1 MKKGQNI
8 FSQSTSLGLEPG
20 MTCMPS
26 ESVTTGLISRYASN
40 VMVTIHALDK
50 LHSPVCLPNYYH
62 SKHVFIGRFHM
73 TKSQTVFA
81 GCSSDIEQQDTA

>member
-26 ESVTTGLISRYASN
+26 ESVTTRVVSRYASK
-40 VMVTIHALDK
+40 VMVTIYALDK
-50 LHSPVCLPNYYH
+50 LHSPVCLIIPIRN
-62 SKHVFIGRFHM
+62 RF
-73 TKSQTVFA
+73 SLVD
-81 GCSSDIEQQDTA
+81 SI